1 MLGVSRRRKDG
12 KRSQRSH
19 TRAGGGVHKEGS
31 HRYAADR
38 GKRRGELGSS
48 WSGGSRVTRAVAGL
62 AGGGVV
68 ALGQPQ
74 AHHGGGGHILVVLRA
89 AAHGRHGKNRGGSTG
104 DGQVAVG
111 LHRQRRTVRA
121 GGGHADHLGHAGRGQ
136 DGLGLLPDVVHV
148 GLQLRHVARHLQVQ
162 HVGHVLLHYGRGN
175 RLLRG
180 GLLSLGQQV
189 LQLMR
194 LQVLHHARHLRQH

>member
-136 DGLGLLPDVVHV
+136 DGAACGPCAAALWARESAAARWPAEPGTTGAAADAAAGAASCPTFAAALTLHATCHVEAPGTSGLPWSE
-148 GLQLRHVARHLQVQ
+148 A
-162 HVGHVLLHYGRGN
+162 
-175 RLLRG
+175 
-180 GLLSLGQQV
+180 
-189 LQLMR
+189 
-194 LQVLHHARHLRQH
+194 